1 MYWICTICMLIEC
14 FVLFVIVVTPAV
26 LRFPEEYEFL
36 KGQEIFLFILAVLQL
51 IVMSLGVYMR
61 KTLANNDTK
70 KTLWAATIFVLSFI
84 TLAISWKNIGMLRE
98 LTVFI
103 MALI

>member
-1 MYWICTICMLIEC
+1 M
-14 FVLFVIVVTPAV
+14 
-26 LRFPEEYEFL
+26 
-36 KGQEIFLFILAVLQL
+36 

-103 MALI
+103 MALIQGFAAIAILVTFIRLNSLKKTHRMNVEKKMIVSYV